1 MATSKKPIAET
12 EVKNMEP
19 QLRKNEMDYFAFFA
33 MQLMNDSLNQAR
45 RLNDAANAAAIT
57 AINVH
62 SRCGQTIDSRVALYD
77 VEDATAQSRVDPISQ
92 PFHLAQGI
100 SQQSAVRFD
109 LELALEA
116 LKLVKSTQPAK

>member
-1 MATSKKPIAET
+1 MAIKKPIAEP
-12 EVKNMEP
+12 VIEP
-19 QLRKNEMDYFAFFA
+19 EKTNLKETEMDYFAFFA

-62 SRCGQTIDSRVALYD
+62 SRCGQTIDSRVACYD
-77 VEDATAQSRVDPISQ
+77 VEDATAQTRVDPISQ
-92 PFHLAQGI
+92 PYHMAQGI
-100 SQQSAVRFD
+100 SNQNAVRFD

-116 LKLVKSTQPAK
+116 LKLVKVSQPAK

>member
-1 MATSKKPIAET
+1 MKKNTQNFTPDQKEMGKT
-12 EVKNMEP
+12 
-19 QLRKNEMDYFAFFA
+19 EMDYFAFFA

-62 SRCGQTIDSRVALYD
+62 SRCGQTIDSRIAVYD

-92 PFHLAQGI
+92 PYHLSQGI
-100 SQQSAVRFD
+100 SQQNAVRFD
-109 LELALEA
+109 LELAMEA
-116 LKLVKSTQPAK
+116 LKLIQKAAPTK